1 MTGFADWLSA
11 LGKHFYLILIGCV
24 ELVTAVL
31 LFGLFLRR
39 KSRRASRSAHSGEEA
54 LLQAMDLDPDAVYL
68 LVDRTN
74 LLAVRSAGNIEELLG
89 VTLERLQEDID
100 YPTCG
105 WWHRCPHPYRQSSH
119 RAD

>member
-1 MTGFADWLSA
+1 MVPRFFGKEACVMTGLADWLSA
-11 LGKHFYLILIGCV
+11 LGEHFYLILIGCV

-31 LFGLFLRR
+31 LFGLLLRR

-74 LLAVRSAGNIEELLG
+74 LLAVRSEVLHLRADLLDNIEG
-89 VTLERLQEDID
+89 TFRSF
-100 YPTCG
+100 G
-105 WWHRCPHPYRQSSH
+105 
-119 RAD
+119 